1 MSSGHTIVIVED
13 DAAALES
20 YGRFLRRLGHEVILE
35 GACGAAL
42 LDDAVLRRAEL
53 LVLDQQMPD
62 LCGLDFLERLR
73 AAFGRERHPVPPVL
87 LITAFADAALRRRA
101 SALGVEAV
109 IDKPI
114 DPNLLLGIVERLLAP
129 AAVPADP
136 RDAAT
141 AEGLVASAGAPPAL
155 AGLTPAIGGS
165 YTPTSFGSVHPGGM
179 KEPPSMQKQGRFVT
193 LAAIALGSVLFGMV
207 LAGGLNL
214 TLPGHAADSGGAAD
228 RPLHAAA
235 RAQMAAGTAPASAP
249 ASFADVVERVNP
261 AVVSITATEVQAQS
275 QRKPYFHGDPFEF
288 FFGPQGPQQGPQ
300 GPQQGPRRRQPQPDQ
315 QQDEPDIETSGGSGF
330 LISDD
335 GFILT
340 NFHVVEGATKIKVN
354 LTDDR
359 HDYTAEVV
367 GTDPSSDLALIKIE
381 VPKKLPFLT
390 LGDSDVLR
398 IGDWV
403 IAVGNPLQYEHTVT
417 VGVVSAKGRKLGG
430 LSRDFSLDSFI
441 QTDAAINFG
450 NSGGPLI
457 NVEGEVVGVNT
468 AISSV
473 GQGIGFAVPANIAKD
488 VMTQLR
494 AKGKVSRGYLG
505 ITVAEITPDMAEA
518 WGLKDDHGAL
528 VQSVSPGL
536 PAAQAGVK
544 KGDIVVAID
553 GKPVTTSD
561 EVVRLISGKDPGSKV
576 RLTVLRDGHEQT
588 LTANLGDRPNQTADS
603 KNGSGDD
610 ENNGGPTGENETKLG
625 VRVEELTPAILSE
638 LGLSRDTKGV
648 VITHVSRVSEA
659 WEKSLNQ
666 GDVIT
671 EVNRA
676 PVSNLSEYRKEIRKA
691 KPGSLVVLYVINP
704 PSRTGRDVVSR
715 YVTLRVQK
723 EDQ

>member
-1 MSSGHTIVIVED
+1 MSSRHTIVIVED
-13 DAAALES
+13 DSAALES
-20 YGRFLRRLGHEVILE
+20 YGRLLRRLGHEVILE
-35 GACGAAL
+35 GACGESL
-42 LDDAVLRRAEL
+42 LEDEALRRADL
-53 LVLDQQMPD
+53 LILDQQMPD
-62 LCGLDFLERLR
+62 LCGLDFLDGLR
-73 AAFGRERHPVPPVL
+73 AAFRRERHPVPPVL
-87 LITAFADAALRRRA
+87 LITAFADAALRARA
-101 SALGVEAV
+101 AALGVEAV

-114 DPNLLLGIVERLLAP
+114 DPNLLLGIVERLLAA
-129 AAVPADP
+129 AAVPPQSPARAP
-136 RDAAT
+136 VEAAAEPT
-141 AEGLVASAGAPPAL
+141 AL
-155 AGLTPAIGGS
+155 LTSSFGGS
-165 YTPTSFGSVHPGGM
+165 YTPDSFGSIHPGGM

-214 TLPGHAADSGGAAD
+214 TLPGHAADSGGSAE

-261 AVVSITATEVQAQS
+261 AVVSITATEVSQQS
-275 QRKPYFHGDPFEF
+275 QRRPYFHGDPFEF
-288 FFGPQGPQQGPQ
+288 FFGPQGPQQP
-300 GPQQGPRRRQPQPDQ
+300 GPQQGPRRRQQQPD

-335 GFILT
+335 GYILT
-340 NFHVVEGATKIKVN
+340 NYHVVEGATKIKVN

-390 LGDSDVLR
+390 LGDSDALR

-488 VMTQLR
+488 VTTQLR

-505 ITVAEITPDMAEA
+505 ITVAEITPDMVEA

-528 VQSVSPGL
+528 VQSVSSGL
-536 PAAQAGVK
+536 PADQAGVK
-544 KGDIVVAID
+544 KGDIITAID
-553 GKPVTTSD
+553 GKPVATSD

-576 RLTVLRDGHEQT
+576 RITVLRDRHEQT

-603 KNGSGDD
+603 KNGQGDE
-610 ENNGGPTGENETKLG
+610 ENNGGAGGENETKLG

-638 LGLSRDTKGV
+638 LGMPRDTKGV

-671 EVNRA
+671 EVNR
-676 PVSNLSEYRKEIRKA
+676 VTVGSLSEYRREIRKA

-704 PSRTGRDVVSR
+704 PSRTGRDAVSR

-723 EDQ
+723 EEP

>member
-20 YGRFLRRLGHEVILE
+20 YGRLLRRLGHEVILE
-35 GACGAAL
+35 GACGASL
-42 LDDAVLRRAEL
+42 LDDGVLRRADL
-53 LVLDQQMPD
+53 LILDQQMPD

-73 AAFGRERHPVPPVL
+73 AAFGRERHTVPPVL
-87 LITAFADAALRRRA
+87 LITAFADAGLRRRA

-114 DPNLLLGIVERLLAP
+114 DPNLLLGIVERLLSA

-136 RDAAT
+136 RHTAPAEAPAA
-141 AEGLVASAGAPPAL
+141 PA
-155 AGLTPAIGGS
+155 ALTPAIGGS
-165 YTPTSFGSVHPGGM
+165 YTPDSFGSTHPGGM

-235 RAQMAAGTAPASAP
+235 RAQMAAGNAPASAP

-300 GPQQGPRRRQPQPDQ
+300 PGPRRRQPQPDQ

-340 NFHVVEGATKIKVN
+340 NYHVVEGATKIKVN

-390 LGDSDVLR
+390 LGNSDALR

-536 PAAQAGVK
+536 PADQAGVK

-588 LTANLGDRPNQTADS
+588 LTANLGDRPNSVADS
-603 KNGSGDD
+603 KNGSGDED
-610 ENNGGPTGENETKLG
+610 NNGGASGENETKLG

-638 LGLSRDTKGV
+638 LGLPRDTKGV

-676 PVSNLSEYRKEIRKA
+676 SVSNLSEYRREIRKA